1 MLKRSNYP
9 YLVLFVF
16 SLLWTSFFAASPAH
30 ACSCASPPDPLTA
43 RDHSN
48 AVFTGTVLAVNE
60 VTDWSEFMPFTKP
73 IHKQV
78 EVILEV
84 QSIWKGITASQ
95 VRVITES
102 NSASCGVDFQL
113 GKNYLVYASFHEGSE
128 LYTHLC
134 TRTAEVAN
142 AGEDLHALGE
152 DLHALGQG
160 SPPGEK
166 ADLLSQQLLVSYGLP
181 AAIAV
186 VALAAIIFMYR
197 KKRGRS

>member
-1 MLKRSNYP
+1 MLIRSKYP

-16 SLLWTSFFAASPAH
+16 SLLWTSFFSASPAQ

-43 RDHSN
+43 RDRSN

-102 NSASCGVDFQL
+102 DSASCGIDFQP
-113 GKNYLVYASFHEGSE
+113 GRSYLVYATFHEGSE

-142 AGEDLHALGE
+142 AGEDLHALG
-152 DLHALGQG
+152 QG
-160 SPPGEK
+160 TPPGEK
-166 ADLLSQQLLVSYGLP
+166 TDLLSRQLLVSYGLP

-197 KKRGRS
+197 KKRGLS